1 MRVKLLVLMFVTV
14 LAAVTLTADSGDAIS
29 ADGGDIQVTPIMRT
43 GVQIEY
49 AGKVIQVN
57 PLSKY
62 DGKEIEYVGK
72 FDALKP
78 ADLILV
84 SDVGVDNFDVDEIVK
99 IRKPGA
105 PVVMP
110 AAAGSQAGSKIAAPH
125 LNAMLRSQAFLNQ
138 FLPVD
143 RIALVPA
150 YLPDFALTQPGYHD
164 GGLGHRI
171 LYTGAMPSIHGN
183 AMATPVPR
191 RKVRRD
197 NGLNIAS
204 TSNP

>member
-1 MRVKLLVLMFVTV
+1 MRAKLLVLMFVTV
-14 LAAVTLTADSGDAIS
+14 LAAVTLTADSGDAIP

-49 AGKVIQVN
+49 GGKVIQVN

-84 SDVGVDNFDVDEIVK
+84 SDVGADNFDVDEIVK

-110 AAAGSQAGSKIAAPH
+110 AAVAAQAGSKIAEPH
-125 LNAMLRSQAFLNQ
+125 DN
-138 FLPVD
+138 
-143 RIALVPA
+143 
-150 YLPDFALTQPGYHD
+150 D
-164 GGLGHRI
+164 GQWRYGHRRGDQHPGI
-171 LYTGAMPSIHGN
+171 AYVQRAARSETRRGVPSEGPRQWIHSY
-183 AMATPVPR
+183 VR
-191 RKVRRD
+191 RKAPVFYGRY
-197 NGLNIAS
+197 GVH
-204 TSNP
+204 P